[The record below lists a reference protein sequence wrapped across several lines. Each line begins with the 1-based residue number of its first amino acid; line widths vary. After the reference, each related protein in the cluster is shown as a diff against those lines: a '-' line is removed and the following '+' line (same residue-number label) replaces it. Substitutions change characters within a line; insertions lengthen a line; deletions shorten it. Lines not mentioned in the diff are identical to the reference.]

1 VGAVVLDASV
11 ILALL
16 DPQDA
21 LHKAAVRTVR
31 EHRADGSRFL
41 LPASVLAE
49 VLVGV
54 ARLGEEAL
62 DQRRNQIVAAFGP
75 PVALDESVA
84 VSAARLR
91 ATHRSLRLPDAIV
104 LATAEV
110 LDAQAVL
117 TGDKRWER
125 LDSRVR
131 LVHTTA

>member
-1 VGAVVLDASV
+1 M
-11 ILALL
+11 
-16 DPQDA
+16 
-21 LHKAAVRTVR
+21 R

-54 ARLGEEAL
+54 ARLGEEEL
-62 DQRRNQIVAAFGP
+62 DQRRNQIVAAFGLS
-75 PVALDESVA
+75 VVLDESVA

-117 TGDKRWER
+117 R
-125 LDSRVR
+125 
-131 LVHTTA
+131 

>member
-11 ILALL
+11 VLALL
-16 DPQDA
+16 DRQDA
-21 LHKAAVRTVR
+21 LHKAAVRAVR
-31 EHRADGSRFL
+31 EHRAEGSGFL

-54 ARLGEEAL
+54 ARMGEEAL
-62 DQRRNQIVAAFGP
+62 DQRRSQIVAAFGP

-91 ATHRSLRLPDAIV
+91 ASHRSLRLPDAIV

-110 LDAQAVL
+110 VDAQAVL
-117 TGDKRWER
+117 TGDKRWGR
-125 LDSRVR
+125 IDSRVR
-131 LVHTTA
+131 LVHPTT